1 MQQAQE
7 SGMSEEQ
14 LAAAAAAKGFTASD
28 IVKFK
33 DRMSKL
39 SADKKSVGV
48 KNSTDLRT
56 VDSTDIRT
64 AKREVKQ
71 QVIEE
76 KAEAKRM
83 KIFGLNIFNNQTL
96 NFEPNLKIA
105 TPKNYVLGTDDEISI
120 DITGYAYAH
129 YNAKI
134 STEGTIKIEN
144 LSPIFL
150 SGQTLEQAKT
160 KIVQKLKSLFGGL
173 ATGGLSADVTLTK
186 IRSIKVNVIGQ
197 AVFPGSYTVPSLA
210 TAFNVLYAAGG
221 PTEIG
226 SLRNIEIFRGGKA
239 IRKLDLYDF
248 LLKGDLKD
256 DIVLHDQDVLLIPYV
271 DLRVVLSGVVR
282 NPKIYELKK
291 GDNLKTVI
299 DYAGGFGEMAYSKSI
314 RVDRT
319 TATEKKIQK
328 VLKNEFE
335 TFLLQKGDVIIVDSL
350 LERFENKVSIDGA
363 VFRKG
368 DYELE
373 PGMTLKKLIAQAEGL
388 KPEAFKERALLKR
401 EMPNA
406 DPEYIQVDLN
416 KIFDGKQED
425 IVLVKNDLL
434 IIKNYADLREKELI
448 TLEGE
453 INKPGNVDFAQN
465 MTVSDAIVLA
475 GGFKYGGNPS
485 RIEIARR
492 VKEDGGDAD
501 QNVQIIQVKIDSNL
515 GIIAATD
522 KNLILKP
529 FDRIYVRKI
538 SRYEIQRNVSIS
550 GEIAYPGPYSLQDK
564 KERISDLID
573 KAGGLKNQAD
583 LGSAKFSRNGV
594 QLGVDLKKAYEK
606 KNDVQNLLLIPG
618 DVLDIPRRKE
628 TVTIIGQVYNPTSL
642 PYEPDLKLKDYL
654 SLAGGTTDSAYVKR
668 IYIKYG
674 NGRLKRTK
682 SFVGIHSFPKVEN
695 GSEIYIPLH
704 KKQRWSAAERIAVS
718 SAIISISTVLL
729 TLVLRAAQ

>member
-56 VDSTDIRT
+56 VDSSDIRT

-83 KIFGLNIFNNQTL
+83 KIFGLDIFNNQTL

-129 YNAKI
+129 YNTKI

-160 KIVQKLKSLFGGL
+160 KIVQKLKSLFAGL
-173 ATGGLSADVTLTK
+173 ATGGLSADVSLTK

-256 DIVLHDQDVLLIPYV
+256 DIVLHDQDVILIPYV
-271 DLRVVLSGVVR
+271 DLRVTVAGMVR
-282 NPKIYELKK
+282 NPKIFEIKK

-299 DYAGGFGEMAYSKSI
+299 DYAGGFSEVAYSKSI
-314 RVDRT
+314 RVIRAT
-319 TATEKKIQK
+319 TTEMRIQT
-328 VLKNEFE
+328 VMNNEFT
-335 TFLLQKGDVIIVDSL
+335 TFLVQKGDSIKIDTL
-350 LERFENKVSIDGA
+350 LNRFENKVRVDGA

-416 KIFDGKQED
+416 KLFNGKQED

-434 IIKNYADLREKELI
+434 IIKTYADLREKELI
-448 TLEGE
+448 IIEGE
-453 INKPGNVDFAQN
+453 INKPGNIDFAQN
-465 MTVSDAIVLA
+465 MTVTDAIVLA
-475 GGFKYGGNPS
+475 GGFKYGGNPA

-492 VKEDGGDAD
+492 VKEDAGDAD

-515 GIIAATD
+515 GIITPTV
-522 KNLILKP
+522 LKP
-529 FDRIYVRKI
+529 FDRIYVRKM
-538 SRYEIQRNVSIS
+538 SRYEIQRNVSIT

-564 KERISDLID
+564 KERISDLIE
-573 KAGGLKNQAD
+573 KAGGLKKQAD
-583 LGSAKFSRNGV
+583 LGSAKFTRNGV
-594 QLGVDLKKAYEK
+594 QLGVDLKRAYGN

-618 DVLDIPRRKE
+618 DILDIPRRKE
-628 TVTIIGQVYNPTSL
+628 TVTIVGQVYNPTSL
-642 PYEPDLKLKDYL
+642 PYEPELKLKDYL
-654 SLAGGTTDSAYVKR
+654 SLAGGTTDSAYVKK

-682 SFVGIHSFPKVEN
+682 SFAGIKSFPKVEN

-704 KKQRWSAAERIAVS
+704 KKQRWTAAERISVS
-718 SAIISISTVLL
+718 SAVISIATVLL
-729 TLVLRAAQ
+729 TIVLRAAQ